1 MFSGVIFDM
10 DGLMFDTEKVWGACW
25 EPTLARLGLP
35 MKEGIADAARGTAG
49 PEFAHVVREWF
60 GEKADAQLIWDV
72 WHEVAAE
79 CFEHGI
85 EKKPGLDELLAYLDE
100 QGVPMAVAS
109 SSPRRDIIHHLD
121 TAEIR
126 SYFTVGLSSLEVE
139 HAKPAPD
146 VFLEAARRIDVE
158 PSQALVL
165 EDSYNGVRA
174 GVAGGFC
181 TVMVPDLAA
190 PSEEMRRIAHRI
202 CSSLLEVRD
211 LLRTG
216 ELG

>member
-10 DGLMFDTEKVWGACW
+10 DGLMLDTAKVWGACW
-25 EPTLARLGLP
+25 EPTMARLGLP

-100 QGVPMAVAS
+100 QDVPMAVAS
-109 SSPRRDIIHHLD
+109 SSTRRDIIHHLD
-121 TAEIR
+121 MAEIR
-126 SYFTVGLSSLEVE
+126 SYFTVVLSSLE
-139 HAKPAPD
+139 
-146 VFLEAARRIDVE
+146 DVE